1 MRGTLQ
7 CDRGLVWVTLLLGLV
22 GIVTVYTA
30 SVHVAGHSFGGSH
43 VFLKRSLVR
52 AAFGVA
58 ALYFAYR
65 IDYRS
70 HRRHATKAIFAA
82 IGLLILTLIIG
93 TVVRG
98 MRARLLMFQ
107 PGEIAKL
114 ALVFYMADVLAR
126 RKDEV
131 SDFRF
136 GVLPRLVLAGA
147 VVGLVLL
154 QPDFGN
160 ALAIA
165 VLTLVLLFLGGA
177 RLVHVGGLA
186 ALGGAGGWVAIRTVP
201 HIIERWQVWRASYD
215 LTLEGLD
222 TQGAGYQIYQS
233 LVALGSGGIIGRGV
247 GESMQRAF
255 IPDPYTDFAFS
266 IWGEE
271 VGLVGTLV
279 VVAVFAFLML
289 RGLRI
294 ANRASDTYGT
304 VLAAGL
310 TAMISIYAIINI
322 GVATAL
328 FPTTGLPLP
337 FVSYGGSS
345 LVVNMAAIGVLLNMS
360 KRVVPEPASVSSLRI
375 PVRKRSEHARKKR
388 KRS

>member
-1 MRGTLQ
+1 MRGTVQ
-7 CDRGLVWVTLLLGLV
+7 CDRGLIWVTLLLGLV

-43 VFLKRSLVR
+43 VFLKRNAVR

-58 ALYFAYR
+58 ALLFAYR
-65 IDYRS
+65 IDYRAY
-70 HRRHATKAIFAA
+70 RKHATKAILIA
-82 IGLLILTLIIG
+82 IVLLGLTLIFG
-93 TVVRG
+93 TMIRG

-107 PGEIAKL
+107 PGEIAKFV
-114 ALVFYMADVLAR
+114 LVFYMADVLAR
-126 RKDEV
+126 RKGELA
-131 SDFRF
+131 DFKY
-136 GVLPRLVLAGA
+136 GVLPRLVLAGL
-147 VVGLVLL
+147 VVVLVLL

-165 VLTLVLLFLGGA
+165 ALSLVLLFLGGV

-186 ALGGAGGWVAIRTVP
+186 ALAGVGGWVALRTVP

-215 LTLEGLD
+215 LTLSGLD
-222 TQGAGYQIYQS
+222 TRGAGYQIYQS
-233 LVALGSGGIIGRGV
+233 LVALGSGGITGRGV

-271 VGLVGTLV
+271 LGLVGTLA
-279 VVAVFAFLML
+279 VVAVFAFFMI

-294 ANRASDTYGT
+294 ARRAPDAYGA

-310 TAMISIYAIINI
+310 TAMVTIYAIINI

-360 KRVVPEPASVSSLRI
+360 RRIVPEPASISSLRI
-375 PVRKRSEHARKKR
+375 PVRTRGEHARKR

>member
-1 MRGTLQ
+1 MRGTVQ
-7 CDRGLVWVTLLLGLV
+7 CDRGLVWITLLLILV

-30 SVHVAGHSFGGSH
+30 SVHIAEHSFGGSH
-43 VFLKRSLVR
+43 VFLKRNAVR
-52 AAFGVA
+52 ALFGLA
-58 ALYFAYR
+58 ALAFAYR

-70 HRRHATKAIFAA
+70 YRKHARKAVLLAIALLAA
-82 IGLLILTLIIG
+82 TLIFG

-126 RKDEV
+126 RQDELR
-131 SDFRF
+131 DFVH
-136 GVLPRLVLAGA
+136 GLLPRLVL
-147 VVGLVLL
+147 VGIIVSLILL

-160 ALAIA
+160 ALAVS
-165 VLTLVLLFLGGA
+165 VLSLVLLFLGGA
-177 RLVHVGGLA
+177 RLLHIGGLGAVA
-186 ALGGAGGWVAIRTVP
+186 AAGSWFAVSYIP
-201 HIIERWQVWRASYD
+201 HIVERWSVWCASCD

-233 LVALGSGGIIGRGV
+233 LVALGSGGVLGRGV

-271 VGLVGTLV
+271 FGLVGTVAV
-279 VVAVFAFLML
+279 VVIFAFFMVK
-289 RGLRI
+289 GLRI
-294 ANRASDTYGT
+294 ARRAPDLYGT
-304 VLAAGL
+304 ILASGL
-310 TAMISIYAIINI
+310 TAMITIYAIVNI
-322 GVATAL
+322 GVATATL
-328 FPTTGLPLP
+328 PTTGLPLP

-360 KRVVPEPASVSSLRI
+360 KRIVPESGALSSLRI
-375 PVRKRSEHARKKR
+375 PARSRSDRSGARKRS
-388 KRS
+388 